1 MASTSNNIIDR
12 QSINRPPFFYGN
24 NYSYWKCRMIIY
36 LKSINFELWDIV
48 INGFTP
54 NERSYKEWSEENK
67 QLAQLDAKGLNIL
80 FYAVNQEQFNK
91 ISNCNTANKAW
102 HNLEV
107 THEGTNQ
114 VKETKI
120 NMLVHKYELF
130 KMKPNEPIGE
140 MFPRF
145 CDITNSL
152 QALDKNFV
160 TKRFLLEK

>member
-1 MASTSNNIIDR
+1 
-12 QSINRPPFFYGN
+12 
-24 NYSYWKCRMIIY
+24 MIIY

-54 NERSYKEWSEENK
+54 NERSYKEWSEEDK
-67 QLAQLDAKGLNIL
+67 HLAQLDAKDLNIL
-80 FYAVNQEQFNK
+80 FCAVNQEQFNK
-91 ISNCNTANKAW
+91 ISNCNTVNKAW

-107 THEGTNQ
+107 THEGKNQ

-140 MFPRF
+140 IFTRF
-145 CDITNSL
+145 CDTTNSL
-152 QALDKNFV
+152 QALGKSFSQGDLVRKV
-160 TKRFLLEK
+160 LRSLTPE